1 MYWDGF
7 CRNVLWT
14 SFCLAP
20 WRLNF
25 FLVAPGSWLL
35 ACYFFACCALFVSF
49 CLLFVP
55 HNFMLVTFCSLP
67 FAIYFLHVTR
77 YLLFVIG
84 IVCTFLF
91 SFWTFLLS
99 FRCNYAPYVLIN
111 FKVVLLFC
119 AVTSSKKIVMSRNYF
134 LFIHCRHFF
143 D

>member
-7 CRNVLWT
+7 CRDVLWT

-25 FLVAPGSWLL
+25 FLVAPDSWLL

-99 FRCNYAPYVLIN
+99 FRCNYAPYVLIIPKWCYC
-111 FKVVLLFC
+111 FALSADRDYDKKLF
-119 AVTSSKKIVMSRNYF
+119 SFYK
-134 LFIHCRHFF
+134 LHCF